1 MFMSSRKL
9 TRLFV
14 ALSALVA
21 ASCAVER
28 PTINRVQPNALSKS
42 FFVGNVQDSE
52 DNPIFLSRNFVVDA
66 SESQELVGV
75 STASG
80 VERIRWEVTEGMLF
94 ARRAYSLTGG
104 SDRGTGKEPNGDLIA
119 AYEIESHFDLRNAY
133 NPATGEE
140 LNIQEENTTDRPW
153 NEREH
158 FRVDWSEN
166 LVNTPVWTEMFF
178 GKVFGDIKVTPVV
191 YYDND
196 ETSDDAPVI
205 EPEAGY
211 MDVTSHFLVEP
222 EMTRWGNFDF
232 PLCWIM
238 GIFTGSAIYSC
249 DPQEAVLRTSFWRL
263 DKADPDDDFEPFEN
277 TDAPQDIIG
286 NPGGIGDSA
295 MHGIITAPLET
306 YDPQSGFTDEGLTR
320 LMLKHDLWEQN
331 HQTVGSCESNKDCEK
346 ATGRVG
352 AVCLQSRT
360 CSVPCDYKARTDG
373 NRNGTDDQCENGDTG
388 YDGNQGAQCS
398 LRDRCTIPV
407 RDRDVQTLTYYL
419 DPDMPEDL
427 QDKVNSKGKVTVQGA
442 NEQLIGTWNQALQ
455 QAVATA
461 REVECRRTA
470 SHANL
475 EAERDSCHSKYFEV
489 EGNGKDQIQM
499 VQLGGWGLPTPR
511 KLGDVLVLCHNP
523 VRDYDDPA
531 CGAEGDR
538 FRQGDIR
545 KNMLIYW
552 NYNTQAPFGGI
563 GAWRADPATGQ
574 IVGAAATT
582 IGRSAT
588 QSAGRVRDLVLVA
601 LGEFGLD
608 EITGGASASLF
619 QKALRDGHAPETPL
633 TQNQL
638 AERVAQIDLDRLHQ
652 SVPLNLSS
660 IDPQMPAKGIAAFRS
675 SLGPDPGQAGKE
687 LLRFQ
692 AAAEPLLGSEFE
704 AEMVNGAWIF
714 DAVGANPTAAA
725 SESTLD
731 MTSPLRSY
739 DMGALAAGDQRLIQ
753 ALGQRGVCYLDKLTT
768 IGTPEIRGLGQFYR
782 TKYSSLT
789 GTEFAQQVYEDLW
802 VEIYKGI
809 QLHEIGHSLGLL
821 HNFTSSWDSANYD
834 PQYWQLR
841 THEGTSTAS
850 CSGAVRAG
858 GSDVSQDSCM
868 GPRYLDP
875 LTTDE
880 MGIDSEARPGLNYYA
895 HTSTMEYQNARFFE
909 TIGLGQYDVM
919 AMKVLYGRVL
929 ETMDKR
935 NLTPLVQSDML
946 SLNETQRSEDWPV
959 YNVDFQFPVAIH
971 YTELARRLQVFD
983 PARCRDATD
992 AEKATAEW
1000 RIVHGKV
1007 CAPPP
1012 KDHAHWDDFVHTASV
1027 PTAIEGSR
1035 VRVAPEAATAAA
1047 GNTRWPY
1054 RFGGDMMNAYMHVNP
1069 FDSGADPYEATI
1081 ETIRKNEY
1089 NYPLTY
1095 FRAKRRGWTDINLPS
1110 FMARQFYERLRA
1122 YHWSISFTNAFY
1134 TELVEQVPGLEGIIS
1149 EWRNS
1154 DDVMRPGLL
1163 AQTEMFNGIASVLMA
1178 PEPGQYHQQ
1187 EPGGTFFDLNT
1198 RGVSSTAETF
1208 VVDTAVARYLA
1219 PSYDSGPNAG
1229 GSWDYLNYAVR
1240 AGYEVEKALAAR
1252 ALTDGRPVFNSFS
1265 RDIFLDDRI
1274 TNINFRNDVPQA
1286 VDRLLGGLL
1295 SAQWPSVSPYVTS
1308 ASVTAGDPLV
1318 TVPDL
1323 ISEAPTLPA
1332 GARQVFPNFGY
1343 NQSIPTLVFSHLYG
1357 RLNGDL
1363 ELSNKLRIW
1372 VQGNISAELDIPE
1385 AEQQRFT
1392 NPESGVT
1399 YVARRFGR
1407 ETVLGASVDKGIGSR
1422 MLETANELLLAVYE
1436 VEVDEEGNTIYDE
1449 FGRAELARNEA
1460 GSPIRRDDEL
1470 ADAAHTKLSRYIGQ
1484 LDATVQISNLV
1495 GYGPFNAR

>member
-1 MFMSSRKL
+1 MSSRHL
-9 TRLFV
+9 ARSFV
-14 ALSALVA
+14 ALSALASV
-21 ASCAVER
+21 SCAVER
-28 PTINRVQPNALSKS
+28 PTINRVQPNALSKA
-42 FFVGNVQDSE
+42 FFIGDVRDAD
-52 DNPIFLSRNFVVDA
+52 DNPVFLTRNFVVDA

-80 VERIRWEVTEGMLF
+80 VERVRWEVTEDMLF
-94 ARRAYSLTGG
+94 ARRAYSITGG
-104 SDRGTGKEPNGDLIA
+104 SDRGTGSKPNGDLIA
-119 AYEIESHFDLRNAY
+119 AYKIESHFDLRNAY

-153 NEREH
+153 NERDH
-158 FRVDWSEN
+158 FRVDWSQN

-178 GKVFGDIKVTPVV
+178 GKVFGDVKVTPIV

-196 ETSDDAPVI
+196 ETSEDATLI
-205 EPEAGY
+205 EPDAGY

-222 EMTRWGNFDF
+222 EMTKWGNFEF

-277 TDAPQDIIG
+277 TEAPQDIIG

-306 YDPQSGFTDEGLTR
+306 YDPQYGFTDEGVKR
-320 LMLKHDLWEQN
+320 LMLKHDLWKQN
-331 HQTVGSCESNKDCEK
+331 HQTVGSCESNSDCEDV
-346 ATGRVG
+346 TGRSG
-352 AVCLQSRT
+352 AVCLASRT
-360 CSVPCDYKARTDG
+360 CSVPCNYEARGDADD
-373 NRNGTDDQCENGDTG
+373 NGTEDQCENAQTG
-388 YDGNQGAQCS
+388 YEGSQGAQCS
-398 LRDRCTIPV
+398 LRNRCTIPV
-407 RDRDVQTLTYYL
+407 RDRELETLTYYV
-419 DPDMPEDL
+419 DPDMPDDL
-427 QDKVNSKGKVTVQGA
+427 QDKVNSKGKVTQQGA
-442 NEQLIGTWNQALQ
+442 NEQLIATWNQALQ

-470 SHANL
+470 AHADL
-475 EAERDSCHSKYFEV
+475 QAERDACHAKYFDV
-489 EGNGKDQIQM
+489 ADSGADTIQM
-499 VQLGGWGLPTPR
+499 VQFGGWGLPTP
-511 KLGDVLVLCHNP
+511 KKPGNVLVLCHNP

-531 CGAEGDR
+531 CGEEGER

-563 GAWRADPATGQ
+563 GAWRGDPATGQ

-588 QSAGRVRDLVLVA
+588 QSAGRVRDLILVA
-601 LGEFGLD
+601 LGELGLD
-608 EITGGASASLF
+608 EITGGTTAALF
-619 QKALRDGHAPETPL
+619 ERALRDGHAPKDAL
-633 TQNQL
+633 TSEQID
-638 AERVAQIDLDRLHQ
+638 ERVKQVDLDRLHQ
-652 SVPLNLSS
+652 TVPMNLSS
-660 IDPQMPAKGIAAFRS
+660 IDAQAPAKGIAAFRAN
-675 SLGPDPGQAGKE
+675 LAPDPARAGKD

-704 AEMVNGAWIF
+704 ANMVNGAWVF
-714 DAVGANPTAAA
+714 DAAGADPAAA
-725 SESTLD
+725 SSQELLG

-739 DMGALAAGDQRLIQ
+739 DLGALASGDQRLMQ
-753 ALGQRGVCYLDKLTT
+753 ALGQRGVCYLDKLTS

-782 TKYSSLT
+782 AKYPDLD
-789 GTEFAQQVYEDLW
+789 GAQFADKVYEDLW
-802 VEIYKGI
+802 VEVYKGI

-821 HNFTSSWDSANYD
+821 HNFTSSWDSPNYD

-850 CSGAVRAG
+850 CNGSVRGG
-858 GSDVSQDSCM
+858 GSDVRQDSCM

-880 MGIDSEARPGLNYYA
+880 MGVADEPRPGLNYFA

-929 ETMDKR
+929 ETMDNR
-935 NLTPLVQSDML
+935 QLTSIVQGDML
-946 SLNETQRSEDWPV
+946 SLNEGQRNEDWPV
-959 YNVDFQFPVAIH
+959 YNVDFEFPVAIH
-971 YTELARRLQVFD
+971 YTELARRLQIFD
-983 PARCRDATD
+983 PARCRAATD
-992 AEKATAEW
+992 AEKAKAEW

-1012 KDHAHWDDFVHTASV
+1012 KDHAHWDDFVNSATL
-1027 PTAIEGSR
+1027 PTDIQGTK
-1035 VRVAPEAATAAA
+1035 VRVAPDAATAAA
-1047 GNTRWPY
+1047 GNARWPY

-1069 FDSGADPYEATI
+1069 FDSGADAYEVTM
-1081 ETIRKNEY
+1081 ETIAKNDY

-1134 TELVEQVPGLEGIIS
+1134 TELVEQVPGLGDIIN
-1149 EWRNS
+1149 EWRTS
-1154 DDVMRPGLL
+1154 DDVMRPGLI

-1178 PEPGQYHQQ
+1178 PEPGQYFQQ
-1187 EPGGTFFDLNT
+1187 TLNGNFFDLNT
-1198 RGVSSTAETF
+1198 RGVSNAAETF
-1208 VVDTAVARYLA
+1208 VLDAGVGRFLA
-1219 PSYDSGPNAG
+1219 PAYDGGPNAG
-1229 GSWDYLNYAVR
+1229 GSWDYQNYAER
-1240 AGYEVEKALAAR
+1240 SGFEIEKALAAR

-1265 RDIFLDDRI
+1265 RDIYLDDRI

-1295 SAQWPSVSPYVTS
+1295 SGQWGSVSPYVTS
-1308 ASVTAGDPLV
+1308 AAVSSGEPVV
-1318 TVPDL
+1318 IVPDL
-1323 ISEAPTLPA
+1323 LSTSPVLPA
-1332 GARQVFPNFGY
+1332 DARQLFPNFGY
-1343 NQSIPTLVFSHLYG
+1343 NQSIPTMVFSHLYG

-1372 VQGNISAELDIPE
+1372 VEGSISAELQIPE
-1385 AEQQRFT
+1385 VEQQRFT
-1392 NPESGVT
+1392 NPESGIT

-1407 ETVLGASVDKGIGSR
+1407 ETVLGVSVDKGIGSR
-1422 MLETANELLLAVYE
+1422 MLETANELLLGVYE
-1436 VEVDEEGNTIYDE
+1436 VETDEEGNVIFDD
-1449 FGRAELARNEA
+1449 FGRPELARDES
-1460 GSPIRRDDEL
+1460 GVPIRRADDTV
-1470 ADAAHTKLSRYIGQ
+1470 DAAHTKFNRYVGQ

-1495 GYGPFNAR
+1495 GYGPFNSR